1 MQIDPIRSKIT
12 SEIKKVEN
20 ARKHNKL
27 KNVKSY
33 TSPDTLNFSADAK
46 RLSNTKAQMEV
57 LSTQVSNEPE
67 IRTNKVE
74 EVKEK
79 IKNGYYNSP
88 EFIDKLTDKLLTFF
102 NFPDSKK

>member
-1 MQIDPIRSKIT
+1 MRLDPINNKIS

-20 ARKHNKL
+20 ARKHNKI
-27 KNVKSY
+27 KNVKAF
-33 TSPDTLNFSADAK
+33 TRPDTLSFSSDAK

-67 IRTNKVE
+67 IRANKVN

-102 NFPDSKK
+102 NFPNSK

>member
-1 MQIDPIRSKIT
+1 MRLEPINNKIT
-12 SEIKKVEN
+12 SEIRKTEN
-20 ARKHNKL
+20 ARKHNKS
-27 KNVKSY
+27 KNVKAFSK
-33 TSPDTLNFSADAK
+33 PDTLSFSSDAQ

-57 LSTQVSNEPE
+57 LSAQVSNEPE
-67 IRTNKVE
+67 IRTNKVN

-102 NFPDSKK
+102 NLPNSK